1 MHAALE
7 ELAQVD
13 PCVVRVVEMRHFG
26 GMSNIEIAQ
35 ALELS
40 ERTVQRDW
48 DKARLLLAHA
58 LRG

>member
-13 PCVVRVVEMRHFG
+13 PCIVRVVEMRHFG

-40 ERTVQRDW
+40 ERTVQRD
-48 DKARLLLAHA
+48 
-58 LRG
+58 